1 MIKNKTYPIGHV
13 CKVLN
18 VKEHQLRY
26 LERAINYDIERDE
39 YQKRMYTDADIYNL
53 REYLKLKQT
62 EGYSF
67 SIIKKMIVN
76 SKEATEEKQE
86 EQDNTRSCRNS
97 VVDTDLSLIV
107 KDNNLDGIAVVQDLI
122 WQIKS
127 IQESVNT
134 MNDKIR
140 KIDQIED
147 MNIKLDKLM
156 DDNKNNILQ
165 IKQYGNQRD
174 IDLTNKLI
182 DILAKR
188 REELEKTN
196 NKGFFNKISR
206 LFGA

>member
-76 SKEATEEKQE
+76 SKEATEEKRE
-86 EQDNTRSCRNS
+86 EQDNTRSYRNS

-134 MNDKIR
+134 MNDKIC

-156 DDNKNNILQ
+156 DDSKNNILQ

-196 NKGFFNKISR
+196 NKGFFNKISK